1 MKKEISIEA
10 YMSAL
15 DHPLKAVVELL
26 RTIILG
32 VDDTIA
38 EQVKWNSPAFC
49 YTGEMAEFD
58 PKEYKRD
65 IVVLNLHKKDSVLMV
80 FPTGQESMIQAD
92 YLVVNSWIVGKLL
105 SFQVWKR

>member
-26 RTIILG
+26 STIILG

-38 EQVKWNSPAFC
+38 EQVK
-49 YTGEMAEFD
+49 
-58 PKEYKRD
+58 
-65 IVVLNLHKKDSVLMV
+65 
-80 FPTGQESMIQAD
+80 
-92 YLVVNSWIVGKLL
+92 
-105 SFQVWKR
+105 